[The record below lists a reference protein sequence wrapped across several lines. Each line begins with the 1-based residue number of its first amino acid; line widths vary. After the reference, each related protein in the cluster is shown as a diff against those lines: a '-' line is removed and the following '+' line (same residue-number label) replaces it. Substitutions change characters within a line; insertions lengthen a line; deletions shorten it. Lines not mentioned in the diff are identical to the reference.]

1 MKLCSKYRPAA
12 DSWGDKEVLHWMSL
26 LERWEFIPMQRH
38 GGGRTEDIKWI
49 EVGYQWSYVNE
60 LAMNV

>member
-12 DSWGDKEVLHWMSL
+12 DGWGDKEVLHWISL

-38 GGGRTEDIKWI
+38 GWGLTEDMKWI
-49 EVGYQWSYVNE
+49 EVGHQWSFEV
-60 LAMNV
+60 L